1 MGATISTHNGSKVCQ
16 EHNDREEKVVSKE
29 AHIDPNRTHETWQH
43 EKVSD
48 AYKRLFEDAR
58 LEYNAKQSRPERQIN
73 NYYAEVCKDA
83 KKHPAYEMIIG
94 IYGKNKDGSYICSE
108 KTGKEIMKE
117 FVDGWKDR
125 NPNLELIGAYYHA
138 DEDGEPHVHIDY
150 IPVAHGYTRGME
162 TQTGLVKALGE
173 QGFEKKGKLT
183 AQIQWEKRE
192 NEHLEK
198 LCNARGISVDHPRL
212 EGIKHRETELYK
224 LDKYLEGHVE
234 EIRGIMNSQDELV
247 AETNK
252 LEAQRDRANRQTERA
267 MKRLER
273 TLKKSIKEKGDDQGW
288 TYNKKA
294 YEAIRDIKAD
304 IKAEVEEI
312 SHTDREVAE
321 AYSRADDAR
330 VRAEKMEAKRKE
342 ELEAQREEARKRE
355 EAYNK
360 RVQVEANRQF
370 EEFMREQFPR
380 GTSRETR
387 LEEYC
392 SKLGMNNG
400 KSVLENF
407 NESERERKQQLHRS
421 WGHER

>member
-83 KKHPAYEMIIG
+83 KKHPAYEIIIG
-94 IYGKNKDGSYICSE
+94 IYGRNEDGSCICSE
-108 KTGKEIMKE
+108 EIGKEIMRE
-117 FVDGWKDR
+117 FVEGWKER

-138 DEDGEPHVHIDY
+138 DEQGEPHVHIDY

-173 QGFEKKGKLT
+173 QGFEKHGRET
-183 AQIQWEKRE
+183 AQIQWERRE

-198 LCNARGISVDHPRL
+198 LCNARGIEIEHPKL
-212 EGIKHRETELYK
+212 EGIKHRETALYK
-224 LDKYLEGHVE
+224 AEKALEGQIEHTK
-234 EIRGIMNSQDELV
+234 GLMDAQDELV
-247 AETNK
+247 AETNR
-252 LEAQRDRANRQTERA
+252 LEAQRDRANKQTERA
-267 MKRLER
+267 MKRLEK
-273 TLKKSIKEKGDDQGW
+273 TLKKSIKEKDDDQGW

-304 IKAEVEEI
+304 IKAEVKEI
-312 SHTDREVAE
+312 AHTDRDIAE
-321 AYSRADDAR
+321 AYAQADDAR
-330 VRAEKMEAKRKE
+330 IRAEKMEAKRKE

-355 EAYNK
+355 EAYDK
-360 RVQVEANRQF
+360 RVQVEANRRF
-370 EEFMREQFPR
+370 NEFIREQFPER
-380 GTSRETR
+380 GGRETR

-392 SKLGMNNG
+392 NSLRMKNG
-400 KSVLENF
+400 KTVLEVF
-407 NESERERKQQLHRS
+407 NENERELKRQLNRS
-421 WGHER
+421 WGYER

>member
-94 IYGKNKDGSYICSE
+94 IYGRNEDGSYVCSE
-108 KTGKEIMKE
+108 ETGKEIMRE
-117 FVDGWKDR
+117 FVEGWKER

-138 DEDGEPHVHIDY
+138 DEQGEPHVHIDY

-192 NEHLEK
+192 NECLEK
-198 LCNARGISVDHPRL
+198 LCNARGIAVDHPRL
-212 EGIKHRETELYK
+212 EGVKHKETELYK
-224 LDKYLEGHVE
+224 LEKALEGQVEHV
-234 EIRGIMNSQDELV
+234 RGLMNSQDELV

-252 LEAQRDRANRQTERA
+252 LEAQRDRANKQTERA
-267 MKRLER
+267 MKRLEK
-273 TLKKSIKEKGDDQGW
+273 TLKKSIKEKDDDQGW

-304 IKAEVEEI
+304 IKAEVKEI
-312 SHTDREVAE
+312 AHTDRDIAE
-321 AYSRADDAR
+321 AYAQEDAARARAR
-330 VRAEKMEAKRKE
+330 QLEERRQIELEEQIKTERRQEKLYEEKVKE
-342 ELEAQREEARKRE
+342 EADRRF
-355 EAYNK
+355 N
-360 RVQVEANRQF
+360 
-370 EEFMREQFPR
+370 EFIREQFPER
-380 GTSRETR
+380 GGRETR

-392 SKLGMNNG
+392 NSLRMQNG
-400 KSVLENF
+400 KTVLEVF
-407 NESERERKQQLHRS
+407 NEKERELKRKLNRS
-421 WGHER
+421 WGYER

>member
-173 QGFEKKGKLT
+173 QGFEKHGKET
-183 AQIQWEKRE
+183 AQIQWERRE

-198 LCNARGISVDHPRL
+198 LCNARGIEIEHPKL
-212 EGIKHRETELYK
+212 EGIKHRETALYK
-224 LDKYLEGHVE
+224 AEKALE
-234 EIRGIMNSQDELV
+234 SQIEHTKGLMDAQDALV
-247 AETNK
+247 AETNR

-267 MKRLER
+267 MKRLEK
-273 TLKKSIKEKGDDQGW
+273 TLKKSIKEKDDDQGW

-304 IKAEVEEI
+304 IKAEVKEI
-312 SHTDREVAE
+312 AHTDRDIAE
-321 AYSRADDAR
+321 AYEQADAARA
-330 VRAEKMEAKRKE
+330 RAKYLAEMRQI
-342 ELEAQREEARKRE
+342 ELEEQRELARKRNETYEMRVKE
-355 EAYNK
+355 EAD
-360 RVQVEANRQF
+360 RQF
-370 EEFMREQFPR
+370 RQFIEEQFPER
-380 GTSRETR
+380 SGRETR

-392 SKLGMNNG
+392 NSLQMKNG
-400 KSVLENF
+400 KTVLENF
-407 NESERERKQQLHRS
+407 NESERERKRQLNRS
-421 WGHER
+421 WGYDR